1 MMPENV
7 AMVFEIP
14 IVVHIHI
21 HGELYGK
28 FSTDFPQTNPLAQ
41 HR

>member
-1 MMPENV
+1 MMPEKV
-7 AMVFEIP
+7 ATVFEIP
-14 IVVHIHI
+14 IVVHIH
-21 HGELYGK
+21 GELYDK